1 MARPRKRPK
10 TLLYVEIGLSD
21 GTRYRIGM
29 RAARPIVEEIRQN
42 FEGFDRVTASCTIEQ
57 FLAVLESERQ
67 ARTLTTEEGKPNDE

>member
-1 MARPRKRPK
+1 MGRPRKRPT

-29 RAARPIVEEIRQN
+29 RAAQPTVEEIRQN

-67 ARTLTTEEGKPNDE
+67 ARILTTGDDR